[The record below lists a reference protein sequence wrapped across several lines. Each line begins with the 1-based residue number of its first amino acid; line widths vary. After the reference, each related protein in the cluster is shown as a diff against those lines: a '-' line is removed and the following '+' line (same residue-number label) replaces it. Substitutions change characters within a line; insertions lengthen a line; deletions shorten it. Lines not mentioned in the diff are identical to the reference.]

1 MLYLILILSLVLSF
15 TQPQFVS
22 AQDESTPTATGVKAK
37 QIEDLKERLATKV
50 AQLQQLQTKAI
61 DGTVKSVSLTSA
73 TIETSAKDYK
83 IELSD
88 EIKIFQYLKGKRT
101 QLSLEDLAK
110 GDRVVVFGNYDSTLD
125 LLKAKVI
132 LIYTSQ
138 PVRVSGKITQINKED
153 YVINLT
159 TADETKYTIDI
170 ETTSKTF
177 VWNGQEIV
185 KGGFSKLSVGDEI
198 QVLGNPVSKKEN
210 QLSATRIL
218 NLGDLSG
225 TPKPTSTPTNTPTPK
240 PTP

>member
-1 MLYLILILSLVLSF
+1 MSYLIILLSLVLSF
-15 TQPQFVS
+15 TQPQIVT
-22 AQDESTPTATGVKAK
+22 AQDQATPTATGVKAK

-61 DGTVKSVSLTSA
+61 DGIVKSVSLTSA

-101 QLSLEDLAK
+101 GLSLEDLTK
-110 GDRVVVFGNYDSTLD
+110 DDRVVIFGNYDSTLD

-138 PVRVSGKITQINKED
+138 PVRISGKITEINKED

-159 TADETKYTIDI
+159 TPEGTKNTLDV
-170 ETTSKTF
+170 ETTTKTF

-185 KGGFSKLSVGDEI
+185 KGGFSKLIVGDEI
-198 QVLGNPVSKKEN
+198 QVLGNPVPKKEN
-210 QLSATRIL
+210 QLSTSRIL

-225 TPKPTSTPTNTPTPK
+225 TPKPIITPTSTPTPKLTP
-240 PTP
+240 